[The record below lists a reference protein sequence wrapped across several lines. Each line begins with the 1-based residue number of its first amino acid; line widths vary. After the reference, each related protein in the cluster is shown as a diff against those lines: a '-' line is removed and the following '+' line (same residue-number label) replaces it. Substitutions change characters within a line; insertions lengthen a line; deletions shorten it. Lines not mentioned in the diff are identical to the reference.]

1 MQTVRL
7 SPISMSEAE
16 DFLAEVW
23 CKLEEHGIA
32 TPGIQLKTGS
42 DRMVSLLL
50 SFESPAAAA
59 LALGRIESPL
69 NDNVLT
75 IQTTATRL
83 GHQHSH

>member
-1 MQTVRL
+1 
-7 SPISMSEAE
+7 MSEAE

-23 CKLEEHGIA
+23 CRLEEHGIE

-42 DRMVSLLL
+42 DGMVSLLL
-50 SFESPAAAA
+50 SFGSPAAAA

-69 NDNVLT
+69 DDSVLT

-83 GHQHSH
+83 GRQHVH

>member
-1 MQTVRL
+1 MRIVCL
-7 SPISMSEAE
+7 KPIPLYAAE

-23 CKLEEHGIA
+23 CRLEEHGIA

-42 DRMVSLLL
+42 DGMVSLLL
-50 SFESPAAAA
+50 SFGSPAAAA

-69 NDNVLT
+69 DDSALT

-83 GHQHSH
+83 GRQHVH